1 MPSQPVVFQQS
12 SMRDYVTLDEDYVDE
27 FKFDMRGYED
37 KEDEEDD
44 DEAEHDYEVRRGPGQ
59 WRMVSY
65 HW

>member
-1 MPSQPVVFQQS
+1 M
-12 SMRDYVTLDEDYVDE
+12 TLDEDYVDE